1 MIKAFEFQV
10 YIFDQGSKSWVY
22 IFDHTVGTA
31 NERLLLEVYIFDQG
45 SKRYVYIFDQSLRIL
60 GVHFWSKVLESI
72 FRSFVKSKV
81 YIFDQ
86 GLRILSVH
94 FWSYCRNGVCR
105 ADEQSVHFWS
115 KVSFYRCTFLIK
127 DFSQMICKVYI
138 FDQGVGTEFAR
149 LLL

>member
-1 MIKAFEFQV
+1 M
-10 YIFDQGSKSWVY
+10 Y
-22 IFDHTVGTA
+22 IFDHTVGAA

-45 SKRYVYIFDQSLRIL
+45 SKRYVYNFDQGLRIS

-115 KVSFYRCTFLIK
+115 KVSFYECTFLIT
-127 DFSQMICKVYI
+127 DLASSFIQFS
-138 FDQGVGTEFAR
+138 DQIILNRIWCIESVHFWSYCRTV
-149 LLL
+149 

>member
-1 MIKAFEFQV
+1 M
-10 YIFDQGSKSWVY
+10 Y

-31 NERLLLEVYIFDQG
+31 NDRLLLEVYIFDQG
-45 SKRYVYIFDQSLRIL
+45 SKSYVYIFDQSLRIL
-60 GVHFWSKVLESI
+60 GVHFWSKVPESV
-72 FRSFVKSKV
+72 FSNFVEFNV

-86 GLRILSVH
+86 GLRILGVH

-115 KVSFYRCTFLIK
+115 KVSFYTCTFLIK